1 MEASQE
7 QRRRFSAAYL
17 RTMDPWQAA
26 REAGLKDGLRALRD
40 KGVEQLLEQGRADLS
55 GQIRREDAVRR
66 LCELAY
72 GRANDA
78 VRLALDRSCDPAKL
92 DLAAVAELKTRGDG
106 TIEVKFIDRVRAL
119 EALCELLSDNGDGA
133 LELFRAL
140 EDAGEEAL

>member
-1 MEASQE
+1 MADKTIPDFVFPPGGEKPDMS
-7 QRRRFSAAYL
+7 
-17 RTMDPWQAA
+17 
-26 REAGLKDGLRALRD
+26 RD
-40 KGVEQLLEQGRADLS
+40 
-55 GQIRREDAVRR
+55 
-66 LCELAY
+66 
-72 GRANDA
+72 
-78 VRLALDRSCDPAKL
+78 